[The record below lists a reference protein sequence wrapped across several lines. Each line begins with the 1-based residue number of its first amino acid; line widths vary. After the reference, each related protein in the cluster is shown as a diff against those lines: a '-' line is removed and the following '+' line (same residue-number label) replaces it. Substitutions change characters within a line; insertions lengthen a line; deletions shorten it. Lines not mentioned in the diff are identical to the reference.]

1 MLIPGRVSREST
13 SHGPI
18 AGWHSLHRLCCEA
31 TSSSCVHVQF
41 LESSASKKS
50 LHRGFLCLRHT
61 PTSWK
66 CVSPAIIACTE
77 SGVVGLS
84 LRITA
89 STWSHRGKRKIL
101 SGRQALPA
109 AVGLGH
115 FFKMYE
121 VTQTISIANRQSPAN
136 QSPYWT

>member
-1 MLIPGRVSREST
+1 MPAAHSHFVEVRVTRDHCL
-13 SHGPI
+13 HGI
-18 AGWHSLHRLCCEA
+18 RRRRSLTPNHRL
-31 TSSSCVHVQF
+31 HVGSQ
-41 LESSASKKS
+41 
-50 LHRGFLCLRHT
+50 
-61 PTSWK
+61 
-66 CVSPAIIACTE
+66 
-77 SGVVGLS
+77 
-84 LRITA
+84 
-89 STWSHRGKRKIL
+89 RGKRKIL